1 MVMYSLWCSSVVVSL
16 LLSIRSVP
24 VVVVVVVAKNKKNES
39 KLIYEKYKKKI
50 QIFTSLHDE
59 NYFAAKKSRIGEITI
74 RPQPNYR

>member
-39 KLIYEKYKKKI
+39 KLIYEKYKKKYKFSQVYMMRNI
-50 QIFTSLHDE
+50 SPR
-59 NYFAAKKSRIGEITI
+59 KKVVLVK
-74 RPQPNYR
+74 